1 MKIRDELPL
10 TVEIISPNREKTP
23 EGYLLCKGVTI
34 SRVGEFT
41 YNADEVPNVKSVN
54 GQVLMSRSADE
65 LFNADTIR
73 SFEGKPI
80 VIGHDEFAD
89 PSNWAD
95 IAVGIATNVR
105 RGEGEQAGDLIA
117 DLLLTQSKGIA
128 LVESGLLTEVSCG
141 YDAQAID
148 DGDGKGHQ
156 VGIVGNHIALVQRAR
171 CGSSC
176 QIKDGLIMN
185 PELIEKLRALFEQ
198 GDKEGFEAALAEL
211 QAADEEPEQAA
222 EGDEEPE
229 APEADEAPEQADEVP
244 PVEPEKSV
252 EERLAVLEHEYQ
264 EMGAKLAKLLEA
276 EKAEGHEELQ
286 DEAPEEVEDEESEMA
301 SGAEVRETLDEAE
314 ELCPGI
320 KTPSGDC
327 ANGKGYTVGALARIK
342 RNAIKRCSVNCF
354 GDASALSGEALNVAF
369 KACVKLARSQ
379 RNPSIK
385 TADSKPT
392 AQGFNARNAAYWKR
406 N

>member
-1 MKIRDELPL
+1 MKVKDELPL

-34 SRVGEFT
+34 SRVGEFA
-41 YNADEVPNVKSVN
+41 YNADEVPNVQAVN

-73 SFEGKPI
+73 SFEGKPV
-80 VIGHDEFAD
+80 VIGHDAFAD
-89 PSNWAD
+89 PTNWAD

-105 RGEGEQAGDLIA
+105 RGEGEQSSDLIA
-117 DLLLTQSKGIA
+117 DLLLTQSKGIS

-171 CGSSC
+171 CGSTC
-176 QIKDGLIMN
+176 QIKDGSIMN
-185 PELIEKLRALFEQ
+185 PELIEKLRALFEK

-222 EGDEEPE
+222 EGDEEHE
-229 APEADEAPEQADEVP
+229 APEADEAPEQTDEVA
-244 PVEPEKSV
+244 PELSIEDRV
-252 EERLAVLEHEYQ
+252 AALEAQHKEI
-264 EMGAKLAKLLEA
+264 LAKLDQLLATGDEDT
-276 EKAEGHEELQ
+276 Q
-286 DEAPEEVEDEESEMA
+286 DEEPEEVEDEESEMA

-385 TADSKPT
+385 TADSKPAT
-392 AQGFNARNAAYWKR
+392 LGFNARNAAYWKR